1 MKRIYAL
8 MLSVIMILTLTACG
22 DSEDVLESEQNSVE
36 EQNSIE
42 EQIQEEVQPEEP
54 AEENPNVNDEDLLKD
69 IVVTY
74 EVDEMMQQAIVTIE
88 NTGSMT
94 FDSSVGVHF
103 QNSSGKSIGDDMI
116 FVESLAAGNST
127 YARINLNEIDVAD
140 FDYNFN
146 SPSFEAGPASSGGT
160 RDDAASA
167 SLSTEFEGS
176 FGGAGNPEW
185 ATSWYH
191 FVTDVSVF
199 SSNDGSYAVIT
210 VSDDIDQESADRI
223 GNTIFGNYSKDFSL
237 VSVSVINSAGEELF
251 LKAS

>member
-8 MLSVIMILTLTACG
+8 ALILAMALALTACG
-22 DSEDVLESEQNSVE
+22 DSEDALEAEQDSVE
-36 EQNSIE
+36 EQ
-42 EQIQEEVQPEEP
+42 IQGEVQPEEEP
-54 AEENPNVNDEDLLKD
+54 AEETPNVNDEDLLKD

-74 EVDEMMQQAIVTIE
+74 EVDEMMRQAIVTIE

-127 YARINLNEIDVAD
+127 YARIDLDEIDVAD

-146 SPSFEAGPASSGGT
+146 SPSFEAGPTSSGGT

-191 FVTDVSVF
+191 FVVDISVYSGTDG
-199 SSNDGSYAVIT
+199 NYAVVT
-210 VSDDIDQESADRI
+210 VSDDIDSESSDRI
-223 GNTIFGNYSKDFSL
+223 GNTIFANYLQDFAL
-237 VSVSVINSAGEELF
+237 TSVSVVNSTGEELF
-251 LKAS
+251 LKAN